1 MKEQSLKNIL
11 ISPLRLVWR
20 IFSRVATVLLLPVS
34 GLVWVFRLVGHYPKF
49 RIADRVVLMTK
60 PSGFAYS
67 LEGPDMTR
75 RTASGE
81 HVLFLVASWRYDF
94 NPEVT
99 KLWMDIKDIDVV
111 FVPRFIF
118 VRQLSERGRIILPFL
133 KPHDSMVQRLTRWFV
148 RLVGR
153 GRTGFQSLT
162 ELCDEMVEAD
172 TDLAS
177 SPDRKLWKGDY
188 TNMMSYVSLLM
199 RRPAPPL
206 RLPIDV
212 RNDFECRFHEAWHAS
227 GYEGKPRL
235 CCFYL
240 RSRKPSAKAS
250 PLKNGGELCSVL
262 PAIRLLNAAGYQV
275 ALTGDREMTP
285 EIRREF
291 GGGLIDD
298 VTINSDRN
306 IYQLYAASETDIF
319 IGNNGGGLILSTINK
334 IPCLFLDWFPTSYGL
349 SHSWFY
355 FKSATYN
362 DGSPVP
368 YERFLGEHAFDINC
382 SFGTLSHITE
392 EEIAEAVESFL
403 QDVKNIDAPDP
414 HADVAALIPE
424 ESIFRRSGSRISPA
438 WVHRN
443 VPEQGMPPRAGESR

>member
-94 NPEVT
+94 NPEVV
-99 KLWMDIKDIDVV
+99 KLWGGTKDIDVV
-111 FVPRFIF
+111 FIPRFVF
-118 VRQLSERGRIILPFL
+118 VRQLSEKGRLILPFV
-133 KPHDSMVQRLTRWFV
+133 KPHDVMAQGLTRWFV

-153 GRTGFQSLT
+153 GRIRFQSLQD
-162 ELCDEMVEAD
+162 LFSEMIEMSEGL
-172 TDLAS
+172 TS
-177 SPDRKLWKGDY
+177 SPYMTLWGK
-188 TNMMSYVSLLM
+188 NQAISVSYADLLI
-199 RRPAPPL
+199 RQPAPPL
-206 RLPIDV
+206 RMPLDI
-212 RNDFECRFHEAWHAS
+212 RENFGSLFREAWHAS
-227 GYEGKPRL
+227 GYKEKPKL
-235 CCFYL
+235 CCLYL
-240 RSRKPSAKAS
+240 RYEKPFGKIAR
-250 PLKNGGELCSVL
+250 LRNGGELSSAL
-262 PAIRLLNAAGYQV
+262 SAIRLLNAAGYQV

-306 IYQLYAASETDIF
+306 IYQLYAASEADIF
-319 IGNNGGGLILSTINK
+319 IGNNGGGLILPTINE
-334 IPCLFLDWFPTSYGL
+334 IPGLFLDWFPASYGL
-349 SHSWFY
+349 GHSWFY
-355 FKSATYN
+355 FKSAIYN

-382 SFGTLSHITE
+382 SFGALNHITE
-392 EEIAEAVESFL
+392 EEITEAVESFL
-403 QDVKNIDAPDP
+403 QDIKTVDAPDP
-414 HADVAALIPE
+414 HADVVTLIPE

-443 VPEQGMPPRAGESR
+443 VPEQGLISSQVDG